1 MTRARAFTLP
11 AMMAVA
17 TLALGACPP
26 SSSSPS
32 SSSPSP
38 SSSPTTTPLQVA
50 AAADLAVAMPA
61 LVAGFGSTGGGEVV
75 VTTGAS
81 GQLAMQLKAGAPYD
95 VFLAANEAFVDDVVR
110 AGACSASSQA
120 VYARGRL
127 ALVSRTG
134 LTPPVET
141 VRALGDARLVKIGIA
156 HPAHAPYGQAA
167 RAALVAAGVWN
178 TVEPRLVLGD
188 NVRQALQLVESGNV
202 DAALV
207 SHALVGDSGLAV
219 RAVDEILHPPLR
231 QALAVCGDDH
241 VDEATAF
248 ARFVRSSAGQAIL
261 ARHGVAPPPATTPT
275 TTPTT
280 TSTTATAGATP

>member
-1 MTRARAFTLP
+1 MTRVRACTLP
-11 AMMAVA
+11 AMMAAA
-17 TLALGACPP
+17 TLALGACP
-26 SSSSPS
+26 SSSTTT
-32 SSSPSP
+32 
-38 SSSPTTTPLQVA
+38 SPTTTPLQVA

-61 LVAGFGSTGGGEVV
+61 LVAGFASSGGGEVV

-95 VFLAANEAFVDDVVR
+95 VFLAANEGFVDDAIR
-110 AGACSASSQA
+110 AGACAAPSRA

-127 ALVSRTG
+127 ALVSRAG

-141 VRALGDARLVKIGIA
+141 VHELGDARLAKIGIA
-156 HPAHAPYGQAA
+156 NPAHAPYGQAA
-167 RAALVAAGVWN
+167 RTALTAAGVWN

-207 SHALVGDSGLAV
+207 SHALVGDSPLTV
-219 RAVDEILHPPLR
+219 RAIDEALYPPLL
-231 QALAVCGDDH
+231 QSLAVCGDDH

-248 ARFVRSSAGQAIL
+248 VRFVRSPAGQAIL
-261 ARHGVAPPPATTPT
+261 ARHGFALPT
-275 TTPTT
+275 TTP
-280 TSTTATAGATP
+280 ATAPGATP